1 MSWSYDLSQLT
12 LPLNQVRFMIGDT
25 NSADPLLS
33 DQEVNLT
40 IALRYDL
47 YGAAADCCRALAT
60 QFSRKVDSS
69 QGGGL
74 HVSSSVRATAFAR
87 RAAEYEA
94 RASFESFAAPYMG
107 GFSVSDMAARSG
119 NTDAVPP
126 MFNIGMEDNYLPIGP
141 VGNE

>member
-74 HVSSSVRATAFAR
+74 HVSSSVRATI
-87 RAAEYEA
+87 
-94 RASFESFAAPYMG
+94 S
-107 GFSVSDMAARSG
+107 
-119 NTDAVPP
+119 
-126 MFNIGMEDNYLPIGP
+126 
-141 VGNE
+141 